1 MSEEPEDLK
10 PNRKTDSMDPGDES
24 EDNDLEIYMKEMK
37 ILESDFSDLEDLD
50 MEEILEMQEAISK
63 VRENEVSGSTSK
75 KVEEYLKTDD
85 FDLSQEK
92 ADYISQRKAMTA
104 DFSDLEEIDLDELKD
119 MQQAIEEVQQETRSE
134 VEEEKTGTG
143 SVPGISSELEERIK
157 QELFERKKEQIKEII
172 SPEKFLEYI
181 KSRRDKI
188 WYHAL
193 HYILFNTE
201 DYIASKELLYE
212 MLKEITS
219 KSPIDPIPEHQFYFG
234 LGYLLKLS
242 LNDKKVIRY
251 LKGGKFKINVSV
263 KELQEIF
270 AESGEPISNRPIIP
284 EEEKKK
290 MFKDFLEEDF
300 EDI

>member
-172 SPEKFLEYI
+172 TPEKFLEYI

>member
-63 VRENEVSGSTSK
+63 VRENEDSGSTSK

-172 SPEKFLEYI
+172 TPEKFLEYI

-284 EEEKKK
+284 EEEKRK